1 MYYPLYS
8 VYLQDLDPLRLA
20 KAKLCASAEAAALK
34 LMDCVFSTEELVN
47 GNPSGKTKSHDS
59 SRQQTIRMLDPAKMR
74 YIDGTYSVLWSVP
87 IIIACTLS
95 SDTLSK
101 LWPGK
106 TTADPVIRRKMTQKC
121 TDAYNDRRNVHLRAS
136 L

>member
-1 MYYPLYS
+1 MYYLLYTLFS

-47 GNPSGKTKSHDS
+47 GNPSGRTKSHDP

-74 YIDGTYSVLWSVP
+74 YIDGMYSVLWTVP
-87 IIIACTLS
+87 IIIACILRYTEETVAWKDDCRS
-95 SDTLSK
+95 SNPEKD
-101 LWPGK
+101 
-106 TTADPVIRRKMTQKC
+106 
-121 TDAYNDRRNVHLRAS
+121 DAKVY
-136 L
+136 